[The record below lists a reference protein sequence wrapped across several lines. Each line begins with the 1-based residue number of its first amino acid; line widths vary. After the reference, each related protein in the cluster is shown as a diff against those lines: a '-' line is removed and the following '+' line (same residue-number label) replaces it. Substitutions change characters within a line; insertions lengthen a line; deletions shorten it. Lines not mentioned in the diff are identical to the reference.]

1 MNSIELGDLT
11 ADFAHLIRR
20 VEQSGARVEVTE
32 GGAPRGVLLPSAE
45 LAELEH
51 FGQRVRGGP
60 RPWSGTMRPTPAGP
74 QRQGPYVRYPHSDA
88 VRMTFARD
96 HLVVAELRSVEELA
110 WLEEK
115 ARTGRQGSMG
125 PKQAAAFEEF
135 LARRRPTGDGIAWI
149 AGSWREQE
157 PFTVLEFL
165 EGVRRPR
172 RSRSATGPMPRMS
185 PTGCCCTRCGS
196 GATAKAARTSS
207 TYWPSARRTG
217 GHGWATTTSAGPSPP
232 VLDPPASQRITL
244 TATMAKGL
252 YQFDYARDGVH
263 QNPFPLE
270 PTEDGRHDMYELIWY
285 TPGRTPFAPDAP
297 LGFLNPHIRRA
308 EEQTDYTDGMSLFF
322 AGLERAFG
330 LSLPREALVS
340 GQVRCARPAR
350 ARGWLAGRRLTG
362 RPYRSR
368 AGSERVAP
376 ASAYGRSTPL
386 GTERRRARPTPP

>member
-1 MNSIELGDLT
+1 MDSIELGDLT

-60 RPWSGTMRPTPAGP
+60 RPWSGTIRPTPAGP

-157 PFTVLEFL
+157 PFTVLDFL
-165 EGVRRPR
+165 EGPTPEAVALGYGADAQDVADGLLLHQVRE
-172 RSRSATGPMPRMS
+172 RSDREGGDAFLDVLAFGEADGWTWLGHHDF
-185 PTGCCCTRCGS
+185 G
-196 GATAKAARTSS
+196 GALS
-207 TYWPSARRTG
+207 
-217 GHGWATTTSAGPSPP
+217 P

-270 PTEDGRHDMYELIWY
+270 PAEDGRHDMYELIWY

-350 ARGWLAGRRLTG
+350 ARG
-362 RPYRSR
+362 
-368 AGSERVAP
+368 
-376 ASAYGRSTPL
+376 
-386 GTERRRARPTPP
+386 